1 MCVST
6 VSTTTVSGACSCGST
21 PNATAARELT
31 PWQHLS
37 VRAGKLTCV
46 RWTLVIRVAI
56 VILTTTTLQA
66 CGNDDVRKVARTAN
80 EVRHSEAGRL
90 AQKACR
96 RAGEL
101 IPQARVV
108 FDRASEEALQGD
120 RNHAKEILASGL
132 RIHALQLEL
141 QARAAL
147 AACRAA
153 LG

>member
-1 MCVST
+1 M
-6 VSTTTVSGACSCGST
+6 
-21 PNATAARELT
+21 RE
-31 PWQHLS
+31 
-37 VRAGKLTCV
+37 
-46 RWTLVIRVAI
+46 
-56 VILTTTTLQA
+56 
-66 CGNDDVRKVARTAN
+66 VARTAN

-108 FDRASEEALQGD
+108 FDRVSKEALEGD
-120 RNHAKEILASGL
+120 RNHAKEMLASGL
-132 RIHALQLEL
+132 QLHVLQVEL
-141 QARAAL
+141 QARTAL